1 MTSSNEGSPADSS
14 RERPRV
20 IYVMGAGRSGSTTL
34 GIVLG
39 NCADVFYG
47 GELDNWLVRS
57 GVPQVEDP
65 ERITFWERVRAELD
79 DPDAAAELF
88 GNEAQRA
95 IERSLSLLRVH
106 KWRTRRRLAHGY
118 RAVAEDLYRGLARAA
133 GVTHIADTSHYP
145 LRALELQRIDG
156 IELYLV
162 FLVRDPQA
170 VVASFNRHDVG
181 EYTKSTLHTNVY
193 LWLTHLLSL
202 YVFLQQPRARRLLVR
217 YEDFVADPGAVVRQ
231 ILDGSGAAATS
242 LPDFTSLHT
251 GFPLQGNRVS
261 RSDTLSL
268 KPRADP
274 LPRSSPVTRL
284 VQAPLMAALARLRP
298 TSKRS
303 GAR

>member
-1 MTSSNEGSPADSS
+1 M
-14 RERPRV
+14 
-20 IYVMGAGRSGSTTL
+20 
-34 GIVLG
+34 
-39 NCADVFYG
+39 
-47 GELDNWLVRS
+47 
-57 GVPQVEDP
+57 
-65 ERITFWERVRAELD
+65 
-79 DPDAAAELF
+79 
-88 GNEAQRA
+88 
-95 IERSLSLLRVH
+95 
-106 KWRTRRRLAHGY
+106 
-118 RAVAEDLYRGLARAA
+118 
-133 GVTHIADTSHYP
+133 
-145 LRALELQRIDG
+145 
-156 IELYLV
+156 

-268 KPRADP
+268 KPTADP

-303 GAR
+303 QAR